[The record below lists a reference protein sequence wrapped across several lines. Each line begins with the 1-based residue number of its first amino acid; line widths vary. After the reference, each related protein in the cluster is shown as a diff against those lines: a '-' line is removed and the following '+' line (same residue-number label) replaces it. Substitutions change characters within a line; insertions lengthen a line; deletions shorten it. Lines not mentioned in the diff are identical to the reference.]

1 VIVAVLLVPLTGVS
15 VMLPEPLALTPLNVP
30 DTLEVHVYVVP
41 VTVEVGIKFKA
52 VPLQISWINAVEVL
66 VITGV
71 APTLTVTPIVLP
83 LQPPAL
89 GVIV

>member
-30 DTLEVHVYVVP
+30 VTLDVHVYVVP
-41 VTVEVGIKFKA
+41 VTVEVGIKFNA
-52 VPLQISWINAVEVL
+52 VLLQISWINPVEVL